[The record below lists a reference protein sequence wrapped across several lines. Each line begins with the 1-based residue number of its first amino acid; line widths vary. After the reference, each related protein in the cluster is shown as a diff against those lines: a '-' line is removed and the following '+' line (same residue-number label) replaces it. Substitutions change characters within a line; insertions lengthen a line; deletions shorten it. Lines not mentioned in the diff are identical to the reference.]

1 MSRPNDNP
9 IYERRKEPR
18 VQRLLGVS
26 FIHEGE
32 QARGTVVNVSATGA
46 FIHSKVLPPVGAR
59 LEIALKAH
67 KSQSP
72 IILVVCEVVRVVET
86 PQKPSEVRGFGVKWI
101 SMRSASGPLVVREML
116 EFLGGT
122 PPPDPLPLTPT
133 PTAQEYSFVLK
144 KFVQRDV
151 TDPRFR
157 VIEYFDPTPKPS
169 ASTGASHPDEGFATR
184 ILCEIYHR
192 GAVGDG
198 LIIKLSKTFCR
209 VETVMELPPSSMVT
223 LRIKP
228 NQGIP
233 DLHILGLVIQSLPQ
247 GVCDVR
253 ISSIEGGGGLE
264 AFKSLLN
271 QLSTT
276 KFKKPR

>member
-1 MSRPNDNP
+1 MIFDVSASHDNP
-9 IYERRKEPR
+9 RYDRRQEPR

-26 FIHEGE
+26 FIHEGQ

-59 LEIALKAH
+59 LELALKAQ
-67 KSQSP
+67 KPQSP

-116 EFLGGT
+116 QFLGGN

-144 KFVQRDV
+144 KFVERDV

-157 VIEYFDPTPKPS
+157 VIEYFQPTPKPPASS
-169 ASTGASHPDEGFATR
+169 ATKHPDEVYSAR
-184 ILCEIYHR
+184 ILCEVYHR
-192 GAVGDG
+192 ASVSDG
-198 LIIKLSKTFCR
+198 IITRISKTFCR
-209 VETVMELPPSSMVT
+209 VETTMELQPSSMVT

-228 NQGIP
+228 NQGVA

-264 AFKSLLN
+264 AFKALLSR
-271 QLSTT
+271 LSMN
-276 KFKKPR
+276 KF